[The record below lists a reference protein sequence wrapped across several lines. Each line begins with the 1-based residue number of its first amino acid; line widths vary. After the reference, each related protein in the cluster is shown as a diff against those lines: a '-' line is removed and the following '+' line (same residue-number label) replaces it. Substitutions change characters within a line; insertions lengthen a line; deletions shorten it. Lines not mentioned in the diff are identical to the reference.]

1 MLGSVTKDIKLTLP
15 EFIVFVLSIIVML
28 VIIKILTP
36 INIFKMQENIFPPN
50 FIFLLWSSFGVL
62 IVLYLKNFFINC
74 KENIFSKIGKNSIY
88 VYFAEGIGGSLLYYI
103 YPLIEM
109 EWYYKII
116 IMFGINLILTGI
128 ITIILKK
135 VIDPISKRIKV
146 FLEKNIYN

>member
-1 MLGSVTKDIKLTLP
+1 
-15 EFIVFVLSIIVML
+15 
-28 VIIKILTP
+28 
-36 INIFKMQENIFPPN
+36 
-50 FIFLLWSSFGVL
+50 
-62 IVLYLKNFFINC
+62 
-74 KENIFSKIGKNSIY
+74 
-88 VYFAEGIGGSLLYYI
+88 
-103 YPLIEM
+103 M